1 MHHTI
6 EHLVQMHDK
15 NEDFPIGLLVVNI
28 NNLDEISNEYGVIQ
42 KDVILTQAAEEI
54 MIITRPTDFAIRL
67 ASNEFAIFV
76 LGSATKDMIIIAN
89 RLKVGIE
96 AIENK
101 VAIENT
107 SLIISIGMALHT
119 KEEKLIDFLGRADES
134 VKEAIHV
141 NESRIHMS
149 K

>member
-1 MHHTI
+1 
-6 EHLVQMHDK
+6 
-15 NEDFPIGLLVVNI
+15 
-28 NNLDEISNEYGVIQ
+28 
-42 KDVILTQAAEEI
+42 LTQAAEEI